1 MSPIL
6 QSKERK
12 KEEEDSLTRRENRYK
27 SKTKKKEKTL
37 IFTTHV
43 QEGSIVDVHRLNDY

>member
-12 KEEEDSLTRRENRYK
+12 KEEDSLTRRENRYK
-27 SKTKKKEKTL
+27 SKTKKERKDFDLYHTRSGG
-37 IFTTHV
+37 IN
-43 QEGSIVDVHRLNDY
+43 R